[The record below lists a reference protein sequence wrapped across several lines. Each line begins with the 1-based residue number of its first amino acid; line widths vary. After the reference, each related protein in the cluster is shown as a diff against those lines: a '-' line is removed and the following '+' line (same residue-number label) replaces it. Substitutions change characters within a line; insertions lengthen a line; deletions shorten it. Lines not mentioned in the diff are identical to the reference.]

1 MKASPIRSG
10 GWTPTYDVVVIG
22 GGHNGLTAAAYLA
35 RGGAKVVV
43 LERRPF
49 VGGACITEELWPG
62 FRINTY
68 AYLAGMLS
76 GKVIEELD
84 LAQFG
89 YRTIPHDPEGFLP
102 FPDGRSIT
110 LWADTARTQKEI
122 ARYSTRD
129 ADAYPRY
136 LEYWADILRLL
147 EPLLGGPPPSL
158 QELAEQFR
166 GPENE
171 GLLRDLVLRSADD
184 LLSEWFESEE
194 LKAALGFSA
203 CVGAFTS
210 PRRPGTAYVLAHNS
224 VTELGGRAGAWGFA
238 VGGMGRTTDAL
249 ARAAQRFGAEIRT
262 GMGVRSLLIQ
272 GGRVTGVETEDGRRV
287 EARAVASAVD
297 VKRTLL
303 ELAPAGSVSDE
314 VIRQLRSFKTHATTL
329 KFNAALRRLPR
340 FRAAPEVPGPH
351 HQASIMIGPSLD
363 HLDRAYRMAGTGRL
377 SNPPFAE
384 ILFQSAADP
393 TVAPP
398 GHHTITCSVKYAP
411 RELVGTSWS
420 DYRDTAAE
428 LVLTT
433 LEEYA
438 PDVRELVE
446 HWQVV
451 TPEDLETTLG
461 MTGGSCFHGDL
472 TPDQMFSLRPFPGA
486 SGYRLPVAGLY
497 LCGSSAHPGGGVT
510 GVPGRNAAQVI
521 LADLREGV
529 GRAAP

>member
-1 MKASPIRSG
+1 M
-10 GWTPTYDVVVIG
+10 VVIG

-43 LERRPF
+43 LEARPF
-49 VGGACITEELWPG
+49 VGGASITEEPWPG

-76 GKVIEELD
+76 PKVIEELG

-110 LWADTARTQKEI
+110 LWADTGRTQKEI
-122 ARYSTRD
+122 ARLSMRD
-129 ADAYPRY
+129 AEAYPRY

-147 EPLLGGPPPSL
+147 EPLLSGPPPSL
-158 QELAEQFR
+158 AQLAEQFR
-166 GPENE
+166 GPRYE
-171 GLLRDLVLRSADD
+171 GLLRDLVLRSAED

-224 VTELGGRAGAWGFA
+224 VTELDGRAGAWGFA
-238 VGGMGRTTDAL
+238 VGGMGRTTEAL
-249 ARAAQRFGAEIRT
+249 ARAAQQFGAEIRT
-262 GMGVRSLLIQ
+262 DMGVRTLLLR
-272 GGRVTGVETEDGRRV
+272 GDRVTGVETVDGHRIDAQV
-287 EARAVASAVD
+287 VASAVD
-297 VKRTLL
+297 IKRTLL
-303 ELAPAGSVSDE
+303 GLAPPGSVSDE
-314 VIRQLRSFKTHATTL
+314 VLRQVRNFKTHATTL

-351 HQASIMIGPSLD
+351 HQASIMIGPSLE
-363 HLDRAYRMAGTGRL
+363 HLDRAYRTAGTGCL
-377 SNPPFAE
+377 SDPPFAE

-393 TVAPP
+393 TVAPS
-398 GHHTITCSVKYAP
+398 GHHTMTCSVKYAP
-411 RELVGTSWS
+411 RELAGTNWS
-420 DYRDTAAE
+420 AFRDTAAE
-428 LVLTT
+428 LVLKT

-438 PDVRELVE
+438 PDIRELVE

-451 TPEDLETTLG
+451 TPEDIETTLG

-486 SGYRLPVAGLY
+486 SGYRLPIPGLY

-521 LADLREGV
+521 LADLHEAKD
-529 GRAAP
+529 RAAG

>member
-1 MKASPIRSG
+1 M
-10 GWTPTYDVVVIG
+10 V
-22 GGHNGLTAAAYLA
+22 L
-35 RGGAKVVV
+35 

-49 VGGACITEELWPG
+49 VGGACITEETWPG
-62 FRINTY
+62 FRINTF

-76 GKVIEELD
+76 GKVIDELG
-84 LAQFG
+84 LSRFG

-110 LWADTARTQKEI
+110 LWADTARTQQEI
-122 ARYSTRD
+122 ARFSKRD
-129 ADAYPRY
+129 AAAYPRY
-136 LEYWADILRLL
+136 LDHWSETLRLL

-158 QELAEQFR
+158 RELAERFQ
-166 GPENE
+166 GPRYER
-171 GLLRDLVLRSADD
+171 LLRDLVLRSAEDF
-184 LLSEWFESEE
+184 LSAWFESEE

-210 PRRPGTAYVLAHNS
+210 PRNPGTAYVLAHNS

-238 VGGMGRTTDAL
+238 VGGMGRTTEAL
-249 ARAAQRFGAEIRT
+249 ARAASQWGAEIRT
-262 GMGVRSLLIQ
+262 GVGVRSLVLRA
-272 GGRVTGVETEDGRRV
+272 GRVLGVETEEGHRI
-287 EARAVASAVD
+287 EARVVASAVD
-297 VKRTLL
+297 IKRTLL
-303 ELAPAGSVSDE
+303 GLAPAGSLSDE
-314 VIRQLRSFKTHATTL
+314 VVRQVRSFKTYSTTL

-340 FRAAPEVPGPH
+340 FRSSPGVPGPH
-351 HQASIMIGPSLD
+351 HQASIMIGPSLEY
-363 HLDRAYRMAGTGRL
+363 LDRGYSMAAAGRL
-377 SNPPFAE
+377 SDPPFME

-398 GHHTITCSVKYAP
+398 GRHTMTCSVKYAP
-411 RELVGTSWS
+411 RELAGTTWS
-420 DYRDTAAE
+420 EYRNAAAE

-438 PDVRELVE
+438 PDIREVVE
-446 HWQVV
+446 QWQVV
-451 TPEDLETTLG
+451 TPEDIETTLG

-486 SGYRLPVAGLY
+486 SDYRLPLPGLY

-521 LADLREGV
+521 LSDLHRSGDPTS
-529 GRAAP
+529 A

>member
-1 MKASPIRSG
+1 VVRPSG
-10 GWTPTYDVVVIG
+10 GRNPTYDVVVIG

-49 VGGACITEELWPG
+49 VGGACITEEPWPG
-62 FRINTY
+62 YRINTY

-76 GKVIEELD
+76 AKVIDELG
-84 LAQFG
+84 LAQLG

-110 LWADTARTQKEI
+110 LWKSTARSQKEI
-122 ARYSTRD
+122 ARFSKRD
-129 ADAYPRY
+129 AAAYPRY
-136 LEYWADILRLL
+136 IEYWDEILHLL
-147 EPLLGGPPPSL
+147 EPILGGPPPSL
-158 QELAEQFR
+158 SQLAEQFR
-166 GPENE
+166 GPPYER
-171 GLLRDLVLRSADD
+171 LLRDLVLRSAED

-203 CVGAFTS
+203 CVGAFTT

-238 VGGMGRTTDAL
+238 IGGMGRTTEAL
-249 ARAAQRFGAEIRT
+249 ARAARGFGAEIRT
-262 GMGVRSLLIQ
+262 SVGVRSLWVQ
-272 GGRVTGVETEDGRRV
+272 GGRIAGVETEEGHRI

-297 VKRTLL
+297 IKRTLL
-303 ELAPAGSVSDE
+303 DLAPADSVPEE
-314 VIRQLRSFKTHATTL
+314 VLRQVRSFKTYSTTL

-340 FRAAPEVPGPH
+340 FRAQPAVPGPH
-351 HQASIMIGPSLD
+351 HQASVMIGPSLD
-363 HLDRAYRMAGTGRL
+363 YLDRAYTMASAGQL
-377 SNPPFAE
+377 SDPPFAE

-393 TVAPP
+393 SVAPV
-398 GHHTITCSVKYAP
+398 GHHTMTCSVKYAP
-411 RELVGTSWS
+411 RELVGASWS
-420 DYRDTAAE
+420 DRRDVAAE

-438 PDVRELVE
+438 PDIREVVE

-451 TPEDLETTLG
+451 TPEDIETTLG

-486 SGYRLPVAGLY
+486 SGYRLPLPGLY

-521 LADLREGV
+521 MADLH
-529 GRAAP
+529 RAGDRAPG